1 MATLV
6 SVNKKSDET
15 IRKDVILALEWD
27 PKLNRN
33 NIGVAVSEGVVTLT
47 GAAHLDPERQG

>member
-1 MATLV
+1 VATLV

-33 NIGVAVSEGVVTLT
+33 NIGAAVSEGVVTPNRRC
-47 GAAHLDPERQG
+47 A